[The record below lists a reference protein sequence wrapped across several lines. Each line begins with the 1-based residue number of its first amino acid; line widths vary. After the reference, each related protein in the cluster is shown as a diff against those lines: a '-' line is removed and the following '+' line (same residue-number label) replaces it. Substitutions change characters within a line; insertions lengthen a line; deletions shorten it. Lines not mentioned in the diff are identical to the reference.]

1 MDLVVPHRREGPLVE
16 AVLVDRPNR
25 FLGIVRLADGRE
37 VEAHIGDRGRL
48 EEVLRPGAEVL
59 LAPAASPTRRTS
71 FALVCARAEG
81 GVLVSIDP
89 ANANRLV
96 RALLD
101 ARLLDL
107 PPHGA
112 IAQEVRHGSSRFD
125 FALALDDGRR
135 ILLEVK
141 SAGVARDGVALFPD
155 APSERAAR
163 HCRELTELS
172 RSGEPAAVVLVAQR
186 GDAHAIAPHPV
197 DPDFARALAEA
208 AASGVILRGAAF
220 DVAPEGFR
228 YLGPI
233 PVELSR

>member
-1 MDLVVPHRREGPLVE
+1 VPHRRPGPLVP
-16 AVLVDRPNR
+16 AALVDRPNR

-59 LAPAASPTRRTS
+59 LAPAASPTRRTA
-71 FALVCARAEG
+71 FTLVCARTAQ

-96 RALLD
+96 RALLE

-107 PPHGA
+107 PPYGA
-112 IAQEVRHGSSRFD
+112 IAQEVRVGSSRFD

-135 ILLEVK
+135 MLLEVK
-141 SAGVARDGVALFPD
+141 SAGVVRDGLALFPD

-163 HCRELTELS
+163 HCRELAELA
-172 RSGEPAAVVLVAQR
+172 RTGEPAAVVLVAQR
-186 GDAHAIAPHPV
+186 GDARAIGPHPV
-197 DPDFARALAEA
+197 DPGFARALAEA
-208 AASGVILRGAAF
+208 AQDGVLLRGAAF
-220 DVAPEGFR
+220 EVGREGFR
-228 YLGPI
+228 FLGSI
-233 PVELSR
+233 PVRL